1 MPPPLRLLANAIS
14 RPSGDHA
21 GVASIV
27 AKSTCAD
34 GRGPPHPVARRIR
47 ARAPVHA
54 VRCIVGRLSKQEALA
69 ELVVRLEHELVPAGE
84 VRAALDLGDDA
95 LARLLDDLGG
105 ELAADDAAVA

>member
-1 MPPPLRLLANAIS
+1 MPPPPRLLANAIS

-34 GRGPPHPVARRIR
+34 GRQPHPVATKMT
-47 ARAPVHA
+47 ARAPMHT

-69 ELVVRLEHELVPAGE
+69 ELVVRLEHEFVPAGK

-95 LARLLDDLGG
+95 LARLLDDPGG
-105 ELAADDAAVA
+105 ELAADDAAMA